1 MTTKQYL
8 RGYFLLIIIIIV
20 IGIFFFPISD
30 SKLKS
35 ERESLMKIKLNQSI
49 SVLDE
54 INTEGSVLFLVTTG
68 NDETF
73 VIQAEKFLGLNRY
86 RLLHPI
92 SVDRAGET
100 FELRSFLSDLTI
112 TVKDA
117 NLEVKARLNILKN
130 AGGYII
136 ILIVIPIVGILQSA
150 IIARKSKKTNR

>member
-1 MTTKQYL
+1 MTIKQYL

-30 SKLKS
+30 SKLKR
-35 ERESLMKIKLNQSI
+35 ERESLLEIKLNQSI

-54 INTEGSVLFLVTTG
+54 INTDGSVLFLVTTD

-112 TVKDA
+112 SVKDA
-117 NLEVKARLNILKN
+117 KLKVKAQLNILKN
-130 AGGYII
+130 AGVYII
-136 ILIVIPIVGILQSA
+136 ILFVIPMVGILQSV
-150 IIARKSKKTNR
+150 IIARKTKKSNH